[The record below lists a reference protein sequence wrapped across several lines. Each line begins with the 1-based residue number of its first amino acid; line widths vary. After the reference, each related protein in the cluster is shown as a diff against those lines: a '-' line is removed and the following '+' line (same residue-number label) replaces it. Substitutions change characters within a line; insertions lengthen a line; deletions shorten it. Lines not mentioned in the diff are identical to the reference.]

1 MRECERESVCV
12 CVLEYERERENERV
26 CVCVLE
32 CERERENER
41 VREAQFV
48 KILEDTAASG
58 TCGIKHGWRVPGRQE
73 RTKTLSRY
81 LNKLG
86 PF

>member
-1 MRECERESVCV
+1 M
-12 CVLEYERERENERV
+12 
-26 CVCVLE
+26 CVLE

-58 TCGIKHGWRVPGRQE
+58 TCGIKHGWRVPERQE
-73 RTKTLSRY
+73 CTKTLSRY
-81 LNKLG
+81 LNKLD
-86 PF
+86 PFKVSKKLVM

>member
-1 MRECERESVCV
+1 M
-12 CVLEYERERENERV
+12 Y
-26 CVCVLE
+26 VLE
-32 CERERENER
+32 CERERESVCVCESVREKER